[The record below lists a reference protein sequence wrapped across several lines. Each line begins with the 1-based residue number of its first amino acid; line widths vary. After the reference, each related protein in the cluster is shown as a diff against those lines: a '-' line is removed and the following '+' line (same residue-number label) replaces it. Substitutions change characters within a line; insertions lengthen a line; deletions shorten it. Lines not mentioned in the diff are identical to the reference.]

1 MPVLL
6 AMKDERKKVSL
17 AEDSICRHGG
27 VHDPRGV
34 SASREDCGLN
44 HLGIIWQ
51 ERTKTAL
58 AGTLHR
64 GSDGLPSKIGQEDYS
79 RSR

>member
-1 MPVLL
+1 MLQKLANKAKQLIPRQFNHWVKTLEVPVLL
-6 AMKDERKKVSL
+6 TMKDERKEVSL

-44 HLGIIWQ
+44 HLGII
-51 ERTKTAL
+51 
-58 AGTLHR
+58 
-64 GSDGLPSKIGQEDYS
+64 
-79 RSR
+79 